1 MKDFSEKGFRIANSS
16 PEVKVVYTGFL
27 IFAFIGY
34 FTIALLGLLR
44 VGPGYDAIVS
54 HYRGSDLDEEAF
66 PRAFGQ
72 MLEETHF
79 HAFIEGL
86 ILLVLA
92 HLFVATSIRRTMK
105 TAVILLAFGSTLTG
119 LASPWLIKYVAPGF
133 AYLQMTSWIGMETSA
148 LLLIGVPFYEMWFK
162 GGKR

>member
-1 MKDFSEKGFRIANSS
+1 MKDFNQKGFRIAASS
-16 PEVKVVYTGFL
+16 TEVKVVYTGFL

-44 VGPGYDAIVS
+44 VGPDYQAIVS

-66 PRAFGQ
+66 PRAVGQ
-72 MLEETHF
+72 MLEEAHF

-86 ILLVLA
+86 ILLVLT
-92 HLFVATSIRRTMK
+92 HLFIGASVHRTMK
-105 TAVILLAFGSTLTG
+105 TAVILLAFGSTLAD

-148 LLLIGVPFYEMWFK
+148 LLLIGVPLYEMWFK
-162 GGKR
+162 GEKR